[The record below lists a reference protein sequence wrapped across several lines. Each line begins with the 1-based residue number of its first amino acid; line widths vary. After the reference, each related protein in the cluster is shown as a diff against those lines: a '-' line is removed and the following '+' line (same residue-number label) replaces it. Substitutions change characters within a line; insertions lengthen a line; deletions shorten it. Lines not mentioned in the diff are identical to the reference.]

1 MSSIQPIIMENDSSQ
16 EPKTQEKEPSS
27 ILSFLIYVA
36 CALLVVVPFRIFIA
50 QPYIVNGTSMYPT
63 FHDADYLIV
72 DQLSKRFET
81 PLSGAVVIIENPKY
95 PKENTKYFIKRL
107 IGFPNETVKI
117 VDGKVSIISTEHP
130 DGLLLNE
137 PYVKYPKVENFE
149 RKLGN
154 DEYFVMG
161 DNRAGSSDSR
171 IWGPI
176 HKSALVGTPLIRL
189 LPIKSIDFAPGK
201 AELAK

>member
-1 MSSIQPIIMENDSSQ
+1 MENDSNLVKNAEQ
-16 EPKTQEKEPSS
+16 TEPSS
-27 ILSFLIYVA
+27 ILSFIVYIV
-36 CALLVVVPFRIFIA
+36 CALVIVIPFRIFIA

-72 DQLSKRFET
+72 DQLSKRFEA
-81 PLSGAVVIIENPKY
+81 PVRGSVVIIENPKY
-95 PKENTKYFIKRL
+95 PAENTKYFIKRL
-107 IGFPNETVKI
+107 IGFPNETVSISGGKI
-117 VDGKVSIISTEHP
+117 TIKSDTHP
-130 DGLLLNE
+130 DGIVLDE
-137 PYVKYPKVENFE
+137 AYVKYPKVEGFE

-176 HKSALVGTPLIRL
+176 HKDAIVGTPIIRL
-189 LPIKSIDFAPGK
+189 LPIKSLGFAPGK
-201 AELAK
+201 AVLQQ

>member
-1 MSSIQPIIMENDSSQ
+1 MENDSSQ

-72 DQLSKRFET
+72 DQISKRFET
-81 PLSGAVVIIENPKY
+81 PLRGAVVIIENPKY

-130 DGLLLNE
+130 DGLFLDE

-176 HKSALVGTPLIRL
+176 HKDALVGTPLIRL